1 MAMELDQFYHCV
13 AFDVDMTWALELKV
27 EGFLGMTSKWYFGTL
42 NLKGDFLS
50 LCLFWEVV

>member
-27 EGFLGMTSKWYFGTL
+27 EGFLGMTSK
-42 NLKGDFLS
+42 
-50 LCLFWEVV
+50 